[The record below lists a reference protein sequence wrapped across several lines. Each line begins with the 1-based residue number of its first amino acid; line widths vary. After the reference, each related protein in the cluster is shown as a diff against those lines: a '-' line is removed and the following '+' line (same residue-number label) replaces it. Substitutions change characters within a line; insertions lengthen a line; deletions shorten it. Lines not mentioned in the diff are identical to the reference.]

1 MGSKLNKDGLPEI
14 SNVPKGTD
22 MKDIYNKVKG
32 EMTNKPGDEGVNLI
46 LIKVQPNKDVNDVLR
61 KL

>member
-46 LIKVQPNKDVNDVLR
+46 LIKFNQIKM
-61 KL
+61 